1 MNSFLKKELE
11 ENNFVVKNITD
22 DVLIVENFLSKE
34 EVDEILNIISNTP
47 EEDWNIE
54 YYFSVKMFCMEKF
67 GRDDIDN
74 LVAEGKFEITQ
85 NWNDKNLNIS
95 NKKIYRSIY
104 KRLRDIIG
112 SAYPDL
118 ELSGFATIQRM
129 QEGVELKSHADQ
141 HTDPSI
147 EHAAIVY
154 LNDDYV
160 DGELF
165 FKHMDIE
172 LKPKSGSLVLFP
184 GNDKYE
190 HGVRHVGAGP
200 VRYVIV
206 GFIKKVN
213 FYENNKY

>member
-1 MNSFLKKELE
+1 MASFLKQELE
-11 ENNFVVKNITD
+11 ENGFMVKNITD
-22 DVLIVENFLSKE
+22 NALVVENFLSKE
-34 EVDEILNIISNTP
+34 EVDEILNIIFNTP
-47 EEDWNIE
+47 EEDWNID
-54 YYFSVKMFCMEKF
+54 YYFNVKMFCMEKF

-85 NWNDKNLNIS
+85 NWNDKNLSIS

-104 KRLRDIIG
+104 RRLRDIV
-112 SAYPDL
+112 SFSYPDL
-118 ELSGFATIQRM
+118 ELSGLATIQRM
-129 QEGVELKSHADQ
+129 QEGVELKSHTDQ

-147 EHAAIVY
+147 SYAAIVY

-165 FKHMDIE
+165 FKHMNIE
-172 LKPKSGSLVLFP
+172 LKHKSGSLVLFP

-200 VRYVIV
+200 VRYVLV

>member
-1 MNSFLKKELE
+1 MTSFLKKELE
-11 ENNFVVKNITD
+11 ENDFIVKNITN
-22 DVLIVENFLSKE
+22 DVLIVENFLLE
-34 EVDEILNIISNTP
+34 EELDEIISIISNTP

-54 YYFSVKMFCMEKF
+54 YYSNLKIFCMEKF
-67 GRDDIDN
+67 GRDDLDN

-85 NWNDKNLNIS
+85 NWNNKNLNIS
-95 NKKIYRSIY
+95 NRIVYGSIY
-104 KRLRDIIG
+104 HRLGDIV
-112 SAYPDL
+112 SLAYPDL

-129 QEGVELKSHADQ
+129 QEGVELKSHTDQ

-147 EHAAIVY
+147 EYAAIIY
-154 LNDDYV
+154 LNDDYI

-165 FKHMDIE
+165 FEHINIE

-184 GNDKYE
+184 GNDQYE
-190 HGVRHVGAGP
+190 HGVRHVGSGP
-200 VRYVIV
+200 VRYVLV